1 MRLHRTLPQGSSLE
15 FTAFFMNR
23 SLASRMLMLGLPL
36 LALVLLIIFTAT
48 GSSIEAILDRA
59 IARNAQLQSQAMSL
73 ALEQALEETR
83 NQLLILAAGSMD
95 QKDMAN
101 RLKFRAKAGGL
112 RYRELAFEGLAP
124 DNRYLLVNTGG
135 DIINVPM
142 RQALASP
149 TGSMSPPH
157 SAERSPGSS
166 SRWTLARQLGQWL
179 RCRVPASAGPTG
191 QPQDRQVKTSPQGSL
206 RKSAGRRLGFCGM
219 R

>member
-112 RYRELAFEGLAP
+112 RYRELAFEGLGQAFDGDADGLPHERKGVFYDGAFLAP
-124 DNRYLLVNTGG
+124 VVRVFRWCQKCRNWLHPPEVAKGHIRL
-135 DIINVPM
+135 
-142 RQALASP
+142 AL
-149 TGSMSPPH
+149 H
-157 SAERSPGSS
+157 
-166 SRWTLARQLGQWL
+166 
-179 RCRVPASAGPTG
+179 
-191 QPQDRQVKTSPQGSL
+191 
-206 RKSAGRRLGFCGM
+206 
-219 R
+219 

>member
-15 FTAFFMNR
+15 FAAFFMNR

-149 TGSMSPPH
+149 TGPFH
-157 SAERSPGSS
+157 SIASEHRTGVEKRSTY
-166 SRWTLARQLGQWL
+166 RVTFWL
-179 RCRVPASAGPTG
+179 LPLIGTIE
-191 QPQDRQVKTSPQGSL
+191 
-206 RKSAGRRLGFCGM
+206 
-219 R
+219 